1 MEALTSG
8 GITLKENISQTHGGK
23 EVFGC
28 NVFEILVEIKPLL
41 DPKPNCP
48 NYRFLSADKKLAIT
62 LYTMYAIYNSLWMT
76 ANTFRI
82 HQCTVSKA
90 IVEVCKAIN
99 AILCPDYLHLPSSE
113 NDLRK

>member
-48 NYRFLSADKKLAIT
+48 NYRFLSAEKKLAIT
-62 LYTMYAIYNSLWMT
+62 LYTMYTIYNSLWMT